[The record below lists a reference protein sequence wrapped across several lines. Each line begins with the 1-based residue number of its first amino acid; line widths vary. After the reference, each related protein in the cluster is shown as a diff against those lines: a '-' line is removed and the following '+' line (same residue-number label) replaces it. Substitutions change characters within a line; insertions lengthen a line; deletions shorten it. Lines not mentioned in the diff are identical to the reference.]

1 MKSKD
6 LRPLKQLKKIYKN
19 IKLMKENKHLGLKIL
34 KIKLRMLFLSL
45 KNAQGSSAK
54 DKKFK
59 PHLYFQMRDHRAT

>member
-1 MKSKD
+1 
-6 LRPLKQLKKIYKN
+6 
-19 IKLMKENKHLGLKIL
+19 MKENKHLGLKIL
-34 KIKLRMLFLSL
+34 KIKLRMLFLSR